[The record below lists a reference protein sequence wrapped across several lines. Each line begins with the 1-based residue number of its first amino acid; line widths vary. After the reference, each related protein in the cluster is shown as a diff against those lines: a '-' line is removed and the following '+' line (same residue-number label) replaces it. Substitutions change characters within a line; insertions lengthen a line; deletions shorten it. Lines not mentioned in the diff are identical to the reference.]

1 MKAGKKAPPFSHLR
15 KNLSLSI
22 HLLQYRQTF
31 RRRSKI
37 PIEHI
42 EEDRIEDE
50 ITRYMLHEAPRNRG
64 VARSTRKTWFFCWQI
79 HTKTLHF
86 SPNQFSKRYGEEGD
100 RYYRADLHHGQVTIS
115 QA

>member
-15 KNLSLSI
+15 KIFLSASI
-22 HLLQYRQTF
+22 CYNTAKPF

-64 VARSTRKTWFFCWQI
+64 IARKSTRKTWFFWWQI

-86 SPNQFSKRYGEEGD
+86 PRTNFPNATVKR
-100 RYYRADLHHGQVTIS
+100 AIATIVPIF
-115 QA
+115 